1 MARWCEASH
10 DGMRRRNGLYG
21 VARYETE
28 EAEEG
33 GEQFRGD
40 ISFFGQ
46 VWLRTLVDK
55 HTGIVEFS
63 IATSICE

>member
-1 MARWCEASH
+1 
-10 DGMRRRNGLYG
+10 MRRRNGLYR

-40 ISFFGQ
+40 VCFFGQ
-46 VWLRTLVDK
+46 VWLRRLVDRY
-55 HTGIVEFS
+55 TGIAEFS